1 MAVYLICY
9 LASYILARFGHY
21 LISGLLLLAA
31 AGFPPVAVAID
42 AFLARQPVR
51 WDYWAS
57 FGVLLQRP
65 KALAFYGVLLAAVLL
80 ALIWAIVQGN
90 YLNYRSDMQRLT
102 PKITTPCAAGQG
114 QYGTA
119 RWMKPEEVRESFTE
133 TKLDELDLDALIRAG
148 KEDKEEI
155 KRAKIDIG

>member
-1 MAVYLICY
+1 MKKWCIAAVV
-9 LASYILARFGHY
+9 
-21 LISGLLLLAA
+21 LLLAA

-119 RWMKPEEVRESFTE
+119 RWRKPEEVRESFTE

>member
-1 MAVYLICY
+1 
-9 LASYILARFGHY
+9 
-21 LISGLLLLAA
+21 
-31 AGFPPVAVAID
+31 
-42 AFLARQPVR
+42 
-51 WDYWAS
+51 
-57 FGVLLQRP
+57 
-65 KALAFYGVLLAAVLL
+65 
-80 ALIWAIVQGN
+80 
-90 YLNYRSDMQRLT
+90 MQRLT

-148 KEDKEEI
+148 KGDKEEI